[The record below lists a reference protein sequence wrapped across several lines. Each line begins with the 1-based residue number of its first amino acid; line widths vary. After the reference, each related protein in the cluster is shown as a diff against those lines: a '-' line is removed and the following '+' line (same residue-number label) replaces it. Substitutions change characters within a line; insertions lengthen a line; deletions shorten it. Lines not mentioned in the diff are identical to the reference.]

1 MKEGYHQIPLRPSD
15 RHITCMSTP
24 KGVMQ
29 WTVMVMGL
37 KNGGAI
43 FQRVMEMIL
52 GGIEGVDVY
61 IDDVIIG
68 SKGENEAEILANH
81 ESLVR
86 KVLDRLVE

>member
-1 MKEGYHQIPLRPSD
+1 
-15 RHITCMSTP
+15 
-24 KGVMQ
+24 
-29 WTVMVMGL
+29 MVMGL

-43 FQRVMEMIL
+43 FQRVMEGIL

-68 SKGENEAEILANH
+68 STGGTENEILANH
-81 ESLVR
+81 EVLVR